1 MPVSVTFIEDVFELS
16 KEDIVDT
23 TEDTITIINNEI
35 DSMEEVDDKSKLK
48 KIVLELYMESL
59 TL

>member
-1 MPVSVTFIEDVFELS
+1 MITFIEEVFEIS

-48 KIVLELYMESL
+48 KIIQELYMESL
-59 TL
+59 TV